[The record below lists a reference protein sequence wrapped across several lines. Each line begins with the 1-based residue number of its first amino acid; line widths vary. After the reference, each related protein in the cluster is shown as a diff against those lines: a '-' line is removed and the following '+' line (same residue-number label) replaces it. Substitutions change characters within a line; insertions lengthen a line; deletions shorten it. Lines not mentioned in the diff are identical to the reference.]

1 MDKIEGAY
9 CLGGIR
15 QADRPV
21 HYDLGVNQGG
31 EGSRN
36 FFMGTFEPSTR
47 R

>member
-21 HYDLGVNQGG
+21 HHDLGVNQGG

-36 FFMGTFEPSTR
+36 FFMETFEPSTR